1 MFFERLMERYDV
13 RKIAGARFAVIG
25 SGTAKALKEKGFGA
39 DLMPDVY
46 DGANL
51 GRTLAKQCRP
61 GERILIPRAAL
72 GTRELIRELETVPD
86 LTVEDIPI
94 YETEY
99 ETSPLIDE
107 KKEFEN
113 EEIDYAV
120 FTSASTVRGFAR
132 AVEGLDFSKVKAV
145 CIGAQTRAAAEEL
158 GMKTWMSQKA
168 TMDSVA
174 ERLEELVRMEK

>member
-1 MFFERLMERYDV
+1 MEPIWEGLWQSSAGPER
-13 RKIAGARFAVIG
+13 
-25 SGTAKALKEKGFGA
+25 
-39 DLMPDVY
+39 
-46 DGANL
+46 
-51 GRTLAKQCRP
+51 
-61 GERILIPRAAL
+61 RILIPRAAL
-72 GTRELIRELETVPD
+72 GTRELIRETGDGCPD

-113 EEIDYAV
+113 GEINLRRIYQRLHRERICPGRGGPG
-120 FTSASTVRGFAR
+120 FFKSKKRCASERR
-132 AVEGLDFSKVKAV
+132 PGL
-145 CIGAQTRAAAEEL
+145 RAEEL

-174 ERLEELVRMEK
+174 ERLEETGENGKVKKPDRRRG

>member
-25 SGTAKALKEKGFGA
+25 SGTAKALKEKGFEA

-72 GTRELIRELETVPD
+72 GTRELIRNWRRCRD

-113 EEIDYAV
+113 GGNQLRRIYQRLHRERICPGPWRAWIFNSKSGV
-120 FTSASTVRGFAR
+120 HRSADPGCGGRTWHEDLDVS
-132 AVEGLDFSKVKAV
+132 EGH
-145 CIGAQTRAAAEEL
+145 
-158 GMKTWMSQKA
+158 
-168 TMDSVA
+168 MDSVA